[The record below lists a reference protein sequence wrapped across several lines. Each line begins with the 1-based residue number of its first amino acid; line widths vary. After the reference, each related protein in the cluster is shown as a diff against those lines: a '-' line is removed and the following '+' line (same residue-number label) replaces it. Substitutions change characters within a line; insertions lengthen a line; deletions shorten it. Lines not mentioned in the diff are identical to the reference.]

1 MATFKRIKKEFE
13 KEIKEIRNAFSII
26 EQWAKDNELKLKSVS
41 EKSGKLDGNEIK
53 YSEKRKY
60 SREANKDIS
69 HDYEVSISI
78 EGKKDKE
85 FKGKVKISIVGEIG
99 DSEKDNPR
107 FSGFRMLKRRFID
120 VFLKP
125 YDYRKTKEFE
135 KTIDDLEERFK

>member
-13 KEIKEIRNAFSII
+13 KEIKEIRQVFSII
-26 EQWAKDNELKLKSVS
+26 DQWSNDNELKLKSIS
-41 EKSGKLDGNEIK
+41 EKSGKLDGNEVK

-69 HDYEVSISI
+69 HEYELSISI
-78 EGKKDKE
+78 EGKKDDK
-85 FKGKVKISIVGEIG
+85 FYGKVKISIVGEIG
-99 DSEKDNPR
+99 DSEKDNPK
-107 FSGFRMLKRRFID
+107 FNGFRMLKRRFID

-135 KTIDDLEERFK
+135 KTIDDLENRFK